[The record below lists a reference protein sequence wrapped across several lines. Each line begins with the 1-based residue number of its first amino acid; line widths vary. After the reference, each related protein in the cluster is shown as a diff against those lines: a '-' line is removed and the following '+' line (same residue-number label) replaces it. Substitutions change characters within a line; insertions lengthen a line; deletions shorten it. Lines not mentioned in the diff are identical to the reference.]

1 MPTDANDAAL
11 ETNAYAISY
20 RLLGDRPA
28 ARAVAGISAERL
40 RGVGGMSRPDWI
52 YLLVEYTLDQTV
64 EPGVLAVDP
73 KDDDPY
79 TGLRTALRRRL
90 ERAAPDERVAAS
102 LLHLA
107 GYPVDF
113 VASVIHRDPATTTR
127 LAGIL
132 APPPGVDYRDLGDP
146 ELTRRHPPRV
156 ESRRRRRRPNWTT
169 LAAVAGV
176 IAVVLAAT
184 QITGPRPTLG
194 PPLDEGGLGAVHQ
207 QAPAEQAPLTG
218 TADRSPN

>member
-1 MPTDANDAAL
+1 MPAHATDTAL

-40 RGVGGMSRPDWI
+40 RQVGGMTRPDWM
-52 YLLVEYTLDQTV
+52 YLLVEFTLDQTV
-64 EPGVLAVDP
+64 EPGVMAVRP
-73 KDDDPY
+73 NEEDPY

-90 ERAAPDERVAAS
+90 ERAAPDERVAGS
-102 LLHLA
+102 LIHLA
-107 GYPVDF
+107 GYPVEM
-113 VASVIHRDPATTTR
+113 VASVVNRTPEQTVQ

-146 ELTRRHPPRV
+146 ELTRRVPT
-156 ESRRRRRRPNWTT
+156 RRGDARRRRPHWTT
-169 LAAVAGV
+169 LAAVAV
-176 IAVVLAAT
+176 VVAVVLAAT

-194 PPLDEGGLGAVHQ
+194 PPIDEGGLGAHRTTEERS
-207 QAPAEQAPLTG
+207 ADPLSG
-218 TADRSPN
+218 TAGR